1 MIKGS
6 TKRCV
11 SCSTRLSFSD
21 ILRLTF
27 FRLTQVLAN
36 NEKGLNMSLRLETPR
51 MYLRPFQLDDAP
63 IIYTWVGDPEIQR
76 YLYTGPDLSLE
87 QTIARVQRYI
97 ALQEERGF
105 SRWLI
110 FDRATDKPIGDAGL
124 LLMPDGKEIE
134 LGYRLDKPWWG
145 QGRATEVAAAWVDY
159 AFGPLNI
166 PALVAFAEPE
176 NIGSIRVMEKIGMR
190 FLRKELLYG
199 KIEVVYGIERAE
211 VDRGT
216 GR

>member
-1 MIKGS
+1 
-6 TKRCV
+6 
-11 SCSTRLSFSD
+11 
-21 ILRLTF
+21 
-27 FRLTQVLAN
+27 
-36 NEKGLNMSLRLETPR
+36 MSLRLDTPR

-63 IIYTWVGDPEIQR
+63 IIYAWVGDSEIQR

-87 QTIARVQRYI
+87 QTVARVQRYM

-124 LLMPDGKEIE
+124 LLMPDGKEVE
-134 LGYRLDKPWWG
+134 LGYRLDKTWWG

-176 NIGSIRVMEKIGMR
+176 NIGSIRVMEKIGMH

-199 KIEVVYGIERAE
+199 KIEVVYGIERSE
-211 VDRGT
+211 VDRRT
-216 GR
+216 GK